1 MYALAAEPTSAR
13 RWPQGRPP
21 WALAVSRP
29 QGKHLISYVCPSRQS
44 LRSDF
49 TANDNKSTCDL
60 RPHIEKLYVQTAVPP
75 YLRGTCSKT
84 LSGLLKP
91 WTVPNPDTPLSSL
104 HAYFFFLFFFFYIP
118 SVLPYHLI

>member
-60 RPHIEKLYVQTAVPP
+60 RPHIEKLYVRRQQS
-75 YLRGTCSKT
+75 LRSKT
-84 LSGLLKP
+84 PSGCLKP
-91 WTVPNPDTPLSSL
+91 WIVPNPRYTMFFPLHTYL
-104 HAYFFFLFFFFYIP
+104 
-118 SVLPYHLI
+118 